1 MATKMAKEKPQALNY
16 NGAFI
21 LARTALQLKELD
33 ASFALHRVCFEL
45 ASKLRSPLKLENAYV
60 GMDATIR
67 LYYLEKKNDKGLKAS
82 AELLELEE
90 KLDTG
95 DVLKAETYRL
105 LLTGMIQAGRIDE
118 ARKKVDA
125 LVKARSKSWRN
136 LGLKALVE
144 KETRNYAAAV
154 KVYEEML
161 PLLSKDDSLQAEVK
175 AELEAEARLDIV
187 DMLFRDK
194 KYDKCVKA
202 AEDLLDSL
210 EKQGVSAKGKDQ
222 VLRFEV
228 RALALQGKVKDA
240 EKLLE
245 KLGADEKGEFV
256 NLDLKAWLEQQK
268 GNEAGAAKLYEE
280 MLARVKKGSEE
291 ARELYE
297 NDIRYLLSSIYIDMD
312 QLDKAVEQLQF
323 LLHKEPNNPTYNN
336 DLGYIWADHDT
347 KLGEAEKL
355 IRKAIDLDREERK
368 KKPGLKPDEDKD
380 NAAYLDSLGWVLFKL
395 KNYPDAKKYLLEA
408 VKDKEGQHIEIL
420 DHLGDVYMALGDK
433 AEAVNSWKKG
443 LALETKSKREKER
456 KSQVEKKLKAN
467 Q

>member
-1 MATKMAKEKPQALNY
+1 
-16 NGAFI
+16 
-21 LARTALQLKELD
+21 
-33 ASFALHRVCFEL
+33 
-45 ASKLRSPLKLENAYV
+45 
-60 GMDATIR
+60 
-67 LYYLEKKNDKGLKAS
+67 
-82 AELLELEE
+82 
-90 KLDTG
+90 
-95 DVLKAETYRL
+95 
-105 LLTGMIQAGRIDE
+105 
-118 ARKKVDA
+118 
-125 LVKARSKSWRN
+125 
-136 LGLKALVE
+136 
-144 KETRNYAAAV
+144 
-154 KVYEEML
+154 ML